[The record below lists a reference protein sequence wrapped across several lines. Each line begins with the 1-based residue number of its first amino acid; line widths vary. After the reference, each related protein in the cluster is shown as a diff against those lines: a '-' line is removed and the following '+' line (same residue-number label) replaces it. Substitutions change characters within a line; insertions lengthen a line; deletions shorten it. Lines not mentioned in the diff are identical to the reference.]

1 MTIQFNCPKC
11 NEVIGFDDKHKGKSA
26 HCTNC
31 NQHFII
37 PSKSFETARKVKL
50 PKNEIAVPVPGFYH
64 AVFADVWKLIISKSN
79 NNVTMMFFIALI
91 VCFKFFVS
99 ENNFTVSITGQSLSF
114 DIYVPLGWVLWG
126 ASWGILFSYYMEMIY
141 SVAFDENELPEFV
154 VGGIYLM
161 FNFFWKIFQSLY
173 TIFTILLVLGAPYL
187 ITALIFRTFG
197 IEQPVILYII
207 LFAGLLLSPMA
218 ILNMSV
224 GRDLMLLRPDYLL
237 IPVFR
242 AFWPF
247 VVTALFLGAAI
258 FVETLA
264 DQYSGQPPALAARHL
279 GLNLLA
285 QFILF
290 FAMRSIGLFA
300 RHYSCYFPW

>member
-50 PKNEIAVPVPGFYH
+50 PKNEIAVPVPGFYL
-64 AVFADVWKLIISKSN
+64 AVFVDTWKLFRSQHNIA
-79 NNVTMMFFIALI
+79 VLLFIALI
-91 VCFKFFVS
+91 VFLKFLVS
-99 ENNFTVSITGQSLSF
+99 NENWSFSIRSF
-114 DIYVPLGWVLWG
+114 DLFIPVGWALWG
-126 ASWGILFSYYMEMIY
+126 VSWGLLFWYYMETICSTAY
-141 SVAFDENELPEFV
+141 DEDQLPEVALSGQFL
-154 VGGIYLM
+154 IYE
-161 FNFFWKIFQSLY
+161 FYWKIVSSLY
-173 TIFTILLVLGAPYL
+173 TIFAILLVLGAPYL

-247 VVTALFLGAAI
+247 VVTALFLGCAI